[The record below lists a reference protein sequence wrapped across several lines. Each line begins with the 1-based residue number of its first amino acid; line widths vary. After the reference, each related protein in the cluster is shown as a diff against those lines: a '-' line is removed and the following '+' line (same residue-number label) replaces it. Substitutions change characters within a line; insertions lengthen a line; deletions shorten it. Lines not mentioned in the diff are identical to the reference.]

1 MSKAG
6 RLSRIMLLVSILF
19 FGIGATH
26 QTNAQTLDG
35 FTSVYSHA
43 CFSSKSLSSMCL
55 SSNKNCAVPVM
66 PEVKQI
72 QSSVVIAA
80 TPAPATSALNTTP
93 APLITEAPITAA
105 PTAAALTGETAPET
119 ANLDSDKIFN
129 TINQYRISSGLKAFE
144 KEDSVCSLAQTRS
157 AEIQG
162 EIQKG
167 GLHSGLYNRNLPYWI
182 WENAKVGTNE
192 EATVAWWLAS
202 PLHHQSIV
210 GDYKFS
216 CVKCTGNSCS
226 QLFTSFVPK

>member
-6 RLSRIMLLVSILF
+6 RFIRIMLLVAIF

-43 CFSSKSLSSMCL
+43 CFSSKSLSTMCL
-55 SSNKNCAVPVM
+55 ANNKNCSIPVK

-72 QSSVVIAA
+72 QSAVVIA
-80 TPAPATSALNTTP
+80 TTP
-93 APLITEAPITAA
+93 APTTSALSTTPAPTITEAQATVSPTTAA
-105 PTAAALTGETAPET
+105 LNSEYAPET
-119 ANLDSDKIFN
+119 AVLDSDKIFN
-129 TINQYRISSGLKAFE
+129 SINQYRISSGLKAFE

-157 AEIQG
+157 TEIPG

-167 GLHSGLYNRNLPYWI
+167 VLHSGLYNRNLPYWI
-182 WENAKVGTNE
+182 WENAKIGTNE

-202 PLHHQSIV
+202 PIHHQSIV